1 MNGRP
6 ADVGGEKVTFYENY
20 SGASRLRLL
29 QRTRSLHR
37 QTGHDKIITKRT
49 SFTHHF
55 LWYRIPHFIHF
66 NLALAGSISHQGTMN
81 TGDEGRGTLILLSS
95 ACTIHNTCVR
105 AGAVP
110 VWVGDD
116 GWVSSKLAL
125 IISMSALVSFSEL
138 LLALVSS
145 SELCPLYP
153 VSRAGGWWGWRDVC
167 PAEVSNNKE
176 AVTHPHQPPARPQNW
191 KLKIYPPIMTPSQQ
205 PAVTTATWAHWP
217 SVGWADECKFL
228 FMITFICVHYP
239 TFNVSLYL
247 YLSGIVSVSTGCRP
261 Q

>member
-20 SGASRLRLL
+20 SGASLRRLL

-66 NLALAGSISHQGTMN
+66 NLALAAPSVIRGQWILGTR
-81 TGDEGRGTLILLSS
+81 DEGHSYCS
-95 ACTIHNTCVR
+95 AQYAQYTIHASEPEPCQS
-105 AGAVP
+105 
-110 VWVGDD
+110 
-116 GWVSSKLAL
+116 GWVMMVGLAL

-176 AVTHPHQPPARPQNW
+176 AVTHPHQPPARPRQSTRRTENW
-191 KLKIYPPIMTPSQQ
+191 KLKIYPPIMTPSQ
-205 PAVTTATWAHWP
+205 
-217 SVGWADECKFL
+217 
-228 FMITFICVHYP
+228 
-239 TFNVSLYL
+239 
-247 YLSGIVSVSTGCRP
+247 
-261 Q
+261 